1 MNFDISTK
9 NSDTFHNV
17 FRSDLSFIFNH
28 SKLAGTSG
36 EFSVYVVLFIVPTV
50 IKTGHFQITS
60 HERHPLRQA
69 AR

>member
-9 NSDTFHNV
+9 NSDTFHNI

-28 SKLAGTSG
+28 SKLAGTSAG
-36 EFSVYVVLFIVPTV
+36 FSGYVVLFVVPTV
-50 IKTGHFQITS
+50 IKTGHLQITG
-60 HERHPLRQA
+60 HERHPLGQA